1 MRGGGG
7 FAGGG
12 VTEEDK
18 LDADTAK
25 QVLRR
30 TWRMLRNERRSLAL
44 GCTLVVLW
52 TGTVV
57 AGPALVRYGID
68 KGLGNHDAG
77 ALNTAVIAYIGVA
90 ILAYVSYRALIVVIN
105 LVGERFL
112 RDLRNR
118 VFSHLQ

>member
-18 LDADTAK
+18 LDAATAK

-30 TWRMLRNERRSLAL
+30 TWRMLSNERRSLAL
-44 GCTLVVLW
+44 GSMLVVLW

-68 KGLGNHDAG
+68 HGLGDRNAD
-77 ALNTAVIAYIGVA
+77 ALNRAVIA
-90 ILAYVSYRALIVVIN
+90 
-105 LVGERFL
+105 
-112 RDLRNR
+112 
-118 VFSHLQ
+118 